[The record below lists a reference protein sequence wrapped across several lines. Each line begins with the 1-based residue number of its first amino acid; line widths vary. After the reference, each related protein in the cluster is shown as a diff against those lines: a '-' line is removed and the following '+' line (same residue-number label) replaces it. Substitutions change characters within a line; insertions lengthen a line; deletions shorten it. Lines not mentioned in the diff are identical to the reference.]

1 MITDSINKALRVCNN
16 DYFAIKS
23 LVINRFTIAGA
34 IAHVKLEEILSLP
47 NLENLTL
54 CNLCLSSDDIS
65 YIMGCHNLQDLRLV
79 NCEIVGTDEPINVK
93 NITLD
98 NTNLKLNQDY
108 IYKTITI
115 KNMAIP
121 FVKIKAETLIINQA
135 LVSSINVDNYEIRML
150 AVSEEQYRK
159 NKDYLDKLNN
169 INIEIREKIQV
180 GD

>member
-1 MITDSINKALRVCNN
+1 MIS
-16 DYFAIKS
+16 
-23 LVINRFTIAGA
+23 VILWDVI
-34 IAHVKLEEILSLP
+34 IYKICIQL
-47 NLENLTL
+47 
-54 CNLCLSSDDIS
+54 
-65 YIMGCHNLQDLRLV
+65 
-79 NCEIVGTDEPINVK
+79 IVRQWVLIDEPINVK

-108 IYKTITI
+108 VYKTITI
-115 KNMAIP
+115 KNMVIP

>member
-23 LVINRFTIAGA
+23 LVINRFTITGA
-34 IAHVKLEEILSLP
+34 IAHVKLEEIIGLP

-54 CNLCLSSDDIS
+54 CNLCLGSDDIS
-65 YIMGCHNLQDLRLV
+65 YIMGCHNLQNLKLV
-79 NCEIVGTDEPINVK
+79 NCEIVGTDESINVK

-115 KNMAIP
+115 KNMTIP
-121 FVKIKAETLIINQA
+121 FIKIKAESLIINHA
-135 LVSSINVDNYEIRML
+135 LVSSINVDNYEIRKL
-150 AVSEEQYRK
+150 VISEEQYMK
-159 NKDYLDKLNN
+159 NKAYLDKLNN
-169 INIEIREKIQV
+169 INIELRERIQV

>member
-23 LVINRFTIAGA
+23 LVINRFTITGA
-34 IAHVKLEEILSLP
+34 IAHVKLEEILGLP

-65 YIMGCHNLQDLRLV
+65 YIMGCHNLQNLSLV

-98 NTNLKLNQDY
+98 NTDLKLNQDY
-108 IYKTITI
+108 VYKTITI

-121 FVKIKAETLIINQA
+121 FIKIKAETLIINQA
-135 LVSSINVDNYEIRML
+135 LVSSINVDNYEIRTL

-169 INIEIREKIQV
+169 INIELREKIQV

>member
-1 MITDSINKALRVCNN
+1 
-16 DYFAIKS
+16 
-23 LVINRFTIAGA
+23 
-34 IAHVKLEEILSLP
+34 
-47 NLENLTL
+47 
-54 CNLCLSSDDIS
+54 
-65 YIMGCHNLQDLRLV
+65 MGCHNLQDLKLV
-79 NCEIVGTDEPINVK
+79 NCEIVGIDEPINVK

-108 IYKTITI
+108 VYKTITI
-115 KNMAIP
+115 KNMVIP